1 MSKLGKIKLQLSQ
14 ILASFSEL
22 KTSNGILYWP
32 TDEEI
37 REGLEVYVLDENG
50 DYAEAPD
57 GEYVDEAENT
67 IVVKEGK
74 VDSITPKAEEAP
86 AEEAPAAEE
95 EPIVAEEE
103 TPAEEVESP
112 SGEEEPVPDAIEEVR
127 KEINELYEIVDRLI
141 KKVAELDGRLGES
154 NERLEKMSK
163 MSAAMPAEEEIE
175 KSNIEKTNN
184 KKFDA
189 AIEGIKAARNLKT
202 N

>member
-1 MSKLGKIKLQLSQ
+1 MSKLAKIRLELSQ

-22 KTSNGILYWP
+22 KTDKAILYWP

-37 REGLEVYVLDENG
+37 KEGLEVYILDENG
-50 DYAEAPD
+50 DYDVAPD
-57 GEYVDEAENT
+57 GEYIDEAENT

-74 VDSITPKAEEAP
+74 VESITPKAEEP
-86 AEEAPAAEE
+86 VEEPVAEE

-127 KEINELYEIVDRLI
+127 KELNELYDIVDALV
-141 KKVAELDGRLGES
+141 KKVAELDSRLGES

-163 MSAAMPAEEEIE
+163 MSAANPAEVEIE
-175 KSNIEKTNN
+175 TAESTAKTNN

-189 AIEGIKAARNLKT
+189 AIEGIKAALKLK
-202 N
+202 NN